1 MEIKVG
7 LITETFT
14 QNEYKQQIKEEK
26 TEYVYGI
33 KKSIGSKEFFDAGQR
48 GLKAEFVAE
57 INAFEYNGE
66 KTVEIGGH
74 KYTVYR
80 TYVNKN
86 EKIELY
92 LTERSGNG

>member
-7 LITETFT
+7 LITESFT
-14 QNEYKQQIKEEK
+14 QNEYKQQIKSEK
-26 TEYVYGI
+26 ITYVYGI
-33 KKSIGSKEFFDAGQR
+33 KKSIGSKEFFNAGQR

-57 INAFEYNGE
+57 INSFEYNGE
-66 KTVEIGGH
+66 KNVEIGGC

-80 TYVNKN
+80 TYTNKN

-92 LTERSGNG
+92 LTERNGNG